1 MAVVFA
7 QLITQGKNHGVHA
20 WLVPIRDEDGTPLPG
35 VTIGDDGAEGRPQR
49 RRQRPA
55 DASTT

>member
-20 WLVPIRDEDGTPLPG
+20 WLVPIRNEDGTPCPASPSGTTARRPG
-35 VTIGDDGAEGRPQR
+35 ST
-49 RRQRPA
+49 
-55 DASTT
+55 ASTTAG

>member
-20 WLVPIRDEDGTPLPG
+20 WLVPIRDEDGTPLRRRHHRGRRP
-35 VTIGDDGAEGRPQR
+35 EGR
-49 RRQRPA
+49 A
-55 DASTT
+55 CSASTTAG

>member
-20 WLVPIRDEDGTPLPG
+20 WLVPIRSNTLFFM
-35 VTIGDDGAEGRPQR
+35 
-49 RRQRPA
+49 
-55 DASTT
+55 